1 MSENISKKEIALGL
15 AKALR
20 EAVSRIELASNKEA
34 FGVKKL
40 SKNMGGGFPGLG
52 NQVPMARGEPEA
64 DESSDGGNDGDN
76 CKACNGRNEHLG
88 SLGNRIHFLCK
99 GCGLTSSKAHDE
111 HVQKKE
117 VLPGDKKSQV
127 VVAEGSGGGIIKKSL
142 TETDLKSVGNMQAQA
157 SASPVRQGA
166 GMQATKAA
174 ASKPPLQKDA
184 MDVAVGVGARSP
196 MPAGR
201 PKLPGM
207 TPSRSVKPATP
218 NASVSAEQKPAAF
231 IRKPVGEV
239 AKQPDSSEISAAEK
253 KAAGIGFL
261 SNLISKFRG
270 TGNKTWSD
278 LRGAGTVSAGKAV
291 SRMGARMALAETSP
305 SQVQNEL
312 KGFKSLA
319 GGAPN
324 QPKAGG
330 TELKGFKSLVHKGET
345 SPSQVQNEMKGFK
358 SLAGG
363 APNQPK
369 AGAGTELKGFKS
381 LVHKGEMQKDEKGI
395 PAAPKAPGAPAP
407 ATATPKAPKIAL
419 TGPTGAKGASQSN
432 AAPPSAPAM
441 KSEGKK

>member
-1 MSENISKKEIALGL
+1 
-15 AKALR
+15 
-20 EAVSRIELASNKEA
+20 
-34 FGVKKL
+34 
-40 SKNMGGGFPGLG
+40 
-52 NQVPMARGEPEA
+52 
-64 DESSDGGNDGDN
+64 
-76 CKACNGRNEHLG
+76 
-88 SLGNRIHFLCK
+88 
-99 GCGLTSSKAHDE
+99 
-111 HVQKKE
+111 
-117 VLPGDKKSQV
+117 LPTV
-127 VVAEGSGGGIIKKSL
+127 E
-142 TETDLKSVGNMQAQA
+142 
-157 SASPVRQGA
+157 R
-166 GMQATKAA
+166 ATKAA
-174 ASKPPLQKDA
+174 GNPPLQKDA
-184 MDVAVGVGARSP
+184 MDVAVGVGPRSP

-239 AKQPDSSEISAAEK
+239 AKQPDTHWYPSNSDII
-253 KAAGIGFL
+253 GIGGGFL
-261 SNLISKFRG
+261 TNLISKFRG
-270 TGNKTWSD
+270 TGKVTK
-278 LRGAGTVSAGKAV
+278 G
-291 SRMGARMALAETSP
+291 ETSP

-324 QPKAGG
+324 QPKAGVG